1 MGCLSEGDGKN
12 REVVYVVCM
21 LECDTRIGNIE
32 MSLLERERAFGI
44 FRTGAEYFK
53 GIVGIFVEECNALS
67 REKID
72 GGCVFSDEV
81 CP

>member
-12 REVVYVVCM
+12 GEVVYVVCM
-21 LECDTRIGNIE
+21 LERDACIGNME

-44 FRTGAEYFK
+44 FRAGAKYFK
-53 GIVGIFVEECNALS
+53 GIVRIFLKEFNALLGK
-67 REKID
+67 KID